1 MALNERTHFQKV
13 NKSWGAFIM
22 KLHSKVLEKTKIRY
36 FKILKPLLSLTFYFI
51 SRGYG
56 FLSTGNED
64 PIFFLYNCSLAL
76 YMNDEHK

>member
-36 FKILKPLLSLTFYFI
+36 FKILKPLLSLTYFI
-51 SRGYG
+51 L
-56 FLSTGNED
+56 FQGNMV
-64 PIFFLYNCSLAL
+64 SLAQGMKTL
-76 YMNDEHK
+76 YFSYTTVPLPYI